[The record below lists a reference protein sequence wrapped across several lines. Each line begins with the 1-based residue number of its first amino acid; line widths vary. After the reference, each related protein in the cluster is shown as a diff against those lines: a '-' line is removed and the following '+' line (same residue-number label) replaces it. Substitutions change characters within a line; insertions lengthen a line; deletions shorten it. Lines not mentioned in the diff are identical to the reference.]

1 MTHLATSTQHLPA
14 DAQAQVSTKVIS
26 PVVRVGLY
34 TGALLTIIMIG
45 SLIAANRLS
54 WLDNRALERNGACYG
69 LFLAIMLVPIFRFR
83 NRPLKMFYSAMLAW
97 GIFVIAYDIAGM
109 FFHSLFQALRSP
121 FEAFLEG
128 SVIYGLC
135 AVGSWV
141 GGMILLT
148 RQHRVAPRRRRS
160 DFFNTHH
167 Q

>member
-1 MTHLATSTQHLPA
+1 MTDPTSTTHPIPVQAHVSVKVVSPA
-14 DAQAQVSTKVIS
+14 
-26 PVVRVGLY
+26 VRVGLY
-34 TGALLTIIMIG
+34 TGALLTIVMVG

-54 WLDNRALERNGACYG
+54 WLDNRALERNGASYG
-69 LFLAIMLVPIFRFR
+69 LFLAIMLIPIFRFL
-83 NRPLKMFYSAMLAW
+83 NRPLKMFSSAMLAW

-128 SVIYGLC
+128 AVVYGVC

-148 RQHRVAPRRRRS
+148 RQQRVAPRRRRS
-160 DFFNTHH
+160 DFFNTRH

>member
-1 MTHLATSTQHLPA
+1 MTDPATTAHTLPA
-14 DAQAQVSTKVIS
+14 HPQATLKAFSSTI
-26 PVVRVGLY
+26 RVGLY
-34 TGALLTIIMIG
+34 TGALLTIVMVG

-54 WLDNRALERNGACYG
+54 WLDNRALERNGASYG
-69 LFLAIMLVPIFRFR
+69 LFLAIMLIPIFRFL

-121 FEAFLEG
+121 FDALLEG
-128 SVIYGLC
+128 AIVYAVC

-148 RQHRVAPRRRRS
+148 RSHRIAPRRRRS
-160 DFFNTHH
+160 DFFTSHPR
-167 Q
+167 

>member
-1 MTHLATSTQHLPA
+1 MTDPATTAHPIPVPVQVAVKVVSLA
-14 DAQAQVSTKVIS
+14 
-26 PVVRVGLY
+26 VRVGLY
-34 TGALLTIIMIG
+34 TGALLTMVMVG
-45 SLIAANRLS
+45 SLIAANHLS
-54 WLDNRALERNGACYG
+54 WLDNRALERNGASYG
-69 LFLAIMLVPIFRFR
+69 LFLAIMLIPIFRFL

-128 SVIYGLC
+128 AIVYGVC

-141 GGMILLT
+141 GGMILVT

-160 DFFNTHH
+160 DFFHTHH

>member
-1 MTHLATSTQHLPA
+1 MTDPATTVHPIPVPTSLSVRALSPA
-14 DAQAQVSTKVIS
+14 I
-26 PVVRVGLY
+26 RVGLY
-34 TGALLTIIMIG
+34 TGALLTIVMVG

-54 WLDNRALERNGACYG
+54 WLDNRALERNGATYG
-69 LFLAIMLVPIFRFR
+69 LFLAIMLIPIFRFL

-97 GIFVIAYDIAGM
+97 GMFVIAYDIAGM

-141 GGMILLT
+141 GGMVLVT

-160 DFFNTHH
+160 DFFDTDHR
-167 Q
+167 

>member
-1 MTHLATSTQHLPA
+1 MTDPATSTHPIPVQA
-14 DAQAQVSTKVIS
+14 DAPASAKLIS
-26 PVVRVGLY
+26 PAVRVGLY
-34 TGALLTIIMIG
+34 TGALLTIVMIG

-54 WLDNRALERNGACYG
+54 WLDNRALERNGASYG
-69 LFLAIMLVPIFRFR
+69 LFLAIMLVPIFRFL

-128 SVIYGLC
+128 AVVYGVC

-160 DFFNTHH
+160 DLFTTHH

>member
-1 MTHLATSTQHLPA
+1 MTDPATTAHPIP
-14 DAQAQVSTKVIS
+14 AQAETTLKVVS
-26 PVVRVGLY
+26 PAVRVGLY
-34 TGALLTIIMIG
+34 TGGLLTIVMIG

-141 GGMILLT
+141 GGMILTT
-148 RQHRVAPRRRRS
+148 RQHRIAPRRRSS
-160 DFFNTHH
+160 DFFSTH
-167 Q
+167 QR

>member
-1 MTHLATSTQHLPA
+1 MTDPATTAHPIPSDAPA
-14 DAQAQVSTKVIS
+14 SVKVIS
-26 PVVRVGLY
+26 PAVRVGLY
-34 TGALLTIIMIG
+34 TGALLTIVMIG

-54 WLDNRALERNGACYG
+54 WLDNRALERNGASYG
-69 LFLAIMLVPIFRFR
+69 LFLAIMLIPIFRFL

-97 GIFVIAYDIAGM
+97 GIFVVAYDIAGM

-128 SVIYGLC
+128 AVVYGVG

-160 DFFNTHH
+160 DFFSTH
-167 Q
+167 QQ